1 LGARLRSLIL
11 VLVQVFRF
19 QLVMP
24 SAGKAGKVAH
34 SAVSTLSRP
43 SMSNLRYAVWAAV
56 ITVSGTGALG
66 QSVSPDTSVVRVGDY
81 VERYYARA
89 QSLVV
94 DESVAIQPL
103 ALDLRAEGFPR
114 RLTYELR
121 VEWNPD
127 SDDDVP
133 AKVTRQLLT
142 INGRPPKPDQEPE
155 CLDPRSTSPEP
166 LAFLLAD
173 RREKFIF
180 KAAGLGRVDGRAA
193 MMIDYRSV
201 KPETPKVEWRK
212 ECVSID
218 LPGRARGRIW
228 ADPET
233 AEILRLDEGIT
244 GLVDIA
250 VPAAQQRAGGSPYM
264 TIERADSSIRYRRV
278 AFTDPEESLLL
289 PSSIDTTTIVRNSGS
304 PRVRISQTF
313 GNYRR
318 FVTGSRLIP

>member
-1 LGARLRSLIL
+1 MRFTLLAAL
-11 VLVQVFRF
+11 V
-19 QLVMP
+19 
-24 SAGKAGKVAH
+24 
-34 SAVSTLSRP
+34 AVSAR
-43 SMSNLRYAVWAAV
+43 AV
-56 ITVSGTGALG
+56 LG
-66 QSVSPDTSVVRVGDY
+66 QSVPADTSVARVGDY

-94 DESVAIQPL
+94 DENVTIQQL
-103 ALDLRAEGFPR
+103 GNDLRREGFAR

-121 VEWNPD
+121 VEWDPD
-127 SDDDVP
+127 AADDDVP
-133 AKVTRQLLT
+133 AKVTRQLLA
-142 INGRPPKPDQEPE
+142 INGRPPKPGQEPE

-166 LAFLLAD
+166 LAFLLPD

-180 KAAGLGRVDGRAA
+180 KAAGLGRVDGRPAV
-193 MMIDYRSV
+193 MIDYRSV
-201 KPETPKVEWRK
+201 KPEEPKVEWK
-212 ECVSID
+212 EECVSID

-233 AEILRLDEGIT
+233 AEILRLDEGII

-250 VPAAQQRAGGSPYM
+250 VPRKQQRMGASSYM

-278 AFTDPEESLLL
+278 PFTDPDETLLL
-289 PSSIDTTTIVRNSGS
+289 PSSIETTTIVKNSGS

-318 FVTGSRLIP
+318 FVTGSRIVP

>member
-1 LGARLRSLIL
+1 
-11 VLVQVFRF
+11 
-19 QLVMP
+19 M
-24 SAGKAGKVAH
+24 
-34 SAVSTLSRP
+34 SRP
-43 SMSNLRYAVWAAV
+43 SIWFWRNAVSAALATLSAGGV
-56 ITVSGTGALG
+56 LG
-66 QSVSPDTSVVRVGDY
+66 QSVSPDTSVARVGDY

-89 QSLVV
+89 QSIVV
-94 DESVAIQPL
+94 DENVIIQPL
-103 ALDLRAEGFPR
+103 GPDLRTDGFAR

-121 VEWNPD
+121 VEWSPD
-127 SDDDVP
+127 ADDDVP
-133 AKVTRQLLT
+133 AKVTRQLLA
-142 INGRPPKPDQEPE
+142 INGRPPKPGQEPE

-166 LAFLLAD
+166 LAFLLPD

-180 KAAGLGRVDGRAA
+180 KAAGIGRVDGRPA

-201 KPETPKVEWRK
+201 RPETPKVEWRK
-212 ECVSID
+212 ECVTID

-233 AEILRLDEGIT
+233 AEILRLDEGVI

-250 VPAAQQRAGGSPYM
+250 VPVTQQRLGGSPYM
-264 TIERADSSIRYRRV
+264 TIERADSSIKYRRV
-278 AFTDPEESLLL
+278 PFTDPDETLVL

-318 FVTGSRLIP
+318 FVTGSRIVP